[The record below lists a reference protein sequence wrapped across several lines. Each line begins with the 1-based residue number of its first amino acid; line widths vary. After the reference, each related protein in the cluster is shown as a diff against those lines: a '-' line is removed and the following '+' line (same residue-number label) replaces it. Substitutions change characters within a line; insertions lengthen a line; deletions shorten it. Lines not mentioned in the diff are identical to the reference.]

1 MSRARRRHTASVR
14 SFSRLPLSDSAFEE
28 LRPPDHSVCGS
39 DGRGQTAEGSGS
51 FSIRNDPPVF
61 DVSSPV
67 MSSAT
72 MYRVF
77 FARAA
82 SARSH
87 SRPARI
93 SSPQTNVMVRAG
105 GGIAFAATAAA
116 IARAIS

>member
-1 MSRARRRHTASVR
+1 MSRALRRHAASIK
-14 SFSRLPLSDSAFEE
+14 SFSRLPLSDSALEE

-39 DGRGQTAEGSGS
+39 DGRAQTADGSGS

-61 DVSSPV
+61 DASSPA
-67 MSSAT
+67 MSIAT

-77 FARAA
+77 FARSA

-93 SSPQTNVMVRAG
+93 SSPQMNVMVRAG
-105 GGIAFAATAAA
+105 GGTAFAATAAA
-116 IARAIS
+116 SARAIS